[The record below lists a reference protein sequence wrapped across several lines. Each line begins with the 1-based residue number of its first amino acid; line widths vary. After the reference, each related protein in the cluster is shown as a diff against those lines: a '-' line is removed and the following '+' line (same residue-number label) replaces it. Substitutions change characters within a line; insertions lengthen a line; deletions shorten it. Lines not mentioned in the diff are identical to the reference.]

1 MQGVNLF
8 DFQNDAVSFLLD
20 TTSDPDTKQTVIVK
34 SPTGSG
40 KTMMLIDYIDK
51 YLNIINPNT
60 AFIWFCPGKG
70 DLEMQSKDKM
80 DKYLPSKKT
89 STIHDSLLDGFEGG
103 TTSFINWELVTKT
116 GNKAIS
122 DTERKNLFERV
133 AEAHRRGIEFIVII
147 DEEHQNNTSKADT
160 IIECFAAKKIV
171 RVSATAKQNKLAEWY
186 EIDELDVIN
195 SGLIT
200 KALYI
205 NEEVDNVVSIDN
217 EDEYLLTLADNK
229 RKAIAN
235 AYSEIGQGIRPL
247 VIIQFPNSSDKR
259 IERVEKILADMN
271 YTYDN
276 KMVAKWMSGADNK
289 KNIENITENGAYP
302 VFLLM
307 KQAISTG
314 WDCPRAKILVKL
326 RENGDK
332 DFEIQTI
339 GRLRRMPQATHY
351 ENDLL
356 DFCYLYTFDENYK
369 ETVMQELS
377 HSFETRRLF
386 LKNECKTF
394 SLVKE
399 YRDKDFN
406 GLGERETLNAVYD
419 EFVKLY
425 KLTSP
430 KDNKI
435 KFEALGY
442 KFGEKIFGYARK
454 GKFVLLSSVNNE
466 DIYEQ
471 IKTEKEVDTHN
482 DGIALLHCTDD
493 IKSAVGISTAKTKTI
508 LERLFRGNIHSPKK
522 LLKLNT
528 KEYYAFI
535 INNVKLIKEVFR
547 KATAEMSHQL
557 SLTMQPK
564 TGTFTIPEQDLFR
577 YDSTETDVIEFLS
590 NAYKGY
596 SSQMVADGIR
606 SMSERLFE
614 RYCES
619 NEGIEWV
626 YKNGDTGQQY
636 FSVVYLSGLGKQWLF
651 YPDYIVK
658 KKNGEVWIIETKGGE
673 KAGGQSKNIDDQ
685 IANKFYAFKS
695 YAEKHGLKWGFVR
708 DKNERLK
715 INNTEFVESLQDEH
729 WIAIE
734 KML

>member
-1 MQGVNLF
+1 MQGVKLF
-8 DFQNDAVSFLLD
+8 DFQSEAVSYILD
-20 TTSDPDTKQTVIVK
+20 TTSDSDTKQTVIVK

-40 KTMMLIDYIDK
+40 KTMILIDYIDK
-51 YLNIINPNT
+51 YLNLVNPNT

-70 DLEMQSKDKM
+70 DLEMQSKEKM

-89 STIHDSLLDGFEGG
+89 STIHDSLLDGFEAG
-103 TTSFINWELVTKT
+103 TTSFINWELVTKK

-133 AEAHRRGIEFIVII
+133 AEAHRKGLEFIVII
-147 DEEHQNNTSKADT
+147 DEEHQNNTGKADT
-160 IIECFAAKKIV
+160 IIECFAAKKTV

-186 EIDELDVIN
+186 EIDEIDVIN

-205 NEEVDNVVSIDN
+205 NEEVDNVVNIDN
-217 EDEYLLTLADNK
+217 EDGYLLTLADNK

-235 AYSEIGQGIRPL
+235 AYTELGKGIRPL

-259 IERVEKILADMN
+259 IERVENLLAEMG

-276 KMVAKWMSGADNK
+276 KMVAIWMSDRK
-289 KNIENITENGAYP
+289 ENIDGITEHGAYP

-314 WDCPRAKILVKL
+314 WDCPRAKVLVKL
-326 RENGDK
+326 RENGDT
-332 DFEIQTI
+332 DFEVQTI
-339 GRLRRMPQATHY
+339 GRLRRMPEATHY

-369 ETVMQELS
+369 EGVKQELS

-386 LKNECKTF
+386 LKSECKTF

-399 YRDKDFN
+399 YRDKDFD
-406 GLGERETLNAVYD
+406 GLGERETLYAVYD

-425 KLTSP
+425 KLTTP
-430 KDNKI
+430 KENTLRFESFGYRFGNK
-435 KFEALGY
+435 L
-442 KFGEKIFGYARK
+442 FGYARK

-466 DIYEQ
+466 DIYEE
-471 IKTEKEVDTHN
+471 IRTEREVDTHT
-482 DGIALLHCTDD
+482 DGMALLHCTDE
-493 IKSAVGISTAKTKTI
+493 IKSAVGISTAKTRTI
-508 LERLFRGNIHSPKK
+508 LERLFRANVHSPKK
-522 LLKLNT
+522 LLKLDT
-528 KEYYAFI
+528 KEYYAFV
-535 INNVKLIKEVFR
+535 INNVKLIKDVFR
-547 KATAEMSHQL
+547 KATAEMCQQL

-577 YDSTETDVIEFLS
+577 YDSTETDVIEYLS

-614 RYCES
+614 RYCE
-619 NEGIEWV
+619 NNANVEWV

-658 KKNGEVWIIETKGGE
+658 MKNGEVWIIETKGGE
-673 KAGGQSKNIDDQ
+673 TAGGQSKNIDIQ
-685 IANKFYAFKS
+685 IENKFNAFKS

-715 INNTEFVESLQDEH
+715 INNTVYAESLQDEN
-729 WIAIE
+729 WLSIE
-734 KML
+734 KVF

>member
-1 MQGVNLF
+1 MQGVKLF
-8 DFQNDAVSFLLD
+8 DFQNEAVTYLLD
-20 TTSDPDTKQTVIVK
+20 TTSTADTKQTVIVK

-40 KTMMLIDYIDK
+40 KTMILIDYVDK
-51 YLNIINPNT
+51 YLNLVNPNT

-89 STIHDSLLDGFEGG
+89 STIHDSLLDGFEAG
-103 TTSFINWELVTKT
+103 TTSFINWELVTKK
-116 GNKAIS
+116 GNRAIS

-133 AEAHRRGIEFIVII
+133 AEAHRKGLEFIVII

-171 RVSATAKQNKLAEWY
+171 RVSATAKKNKLAEWY

-205 NEEVDNVVSIDN
+205 NEDVDNVVSLDN

-229 RKAIAN
+229 RIAIAN
-235 AYSEIGQGIRPL
+235 AYAEIGKNIRPL

-259 IERVEKILADMN
+259 IERVEKILADKG

-276 KMVAKWMSGADNK
+276 KMVAIWMSDRKA
-289 KNIENITENGAYP
+289 NIENITEHSAYP

-314 WDCPRAKILVKL
+314 WDCPRAKVLVKL
-326 RENGDK
+326 RESSDR

-339 GRLRRMPQATHY
+339 GRLRRMPEATHY

-356 DFCYLYTFDENYK
+356 DFCYLYTLDEKYK
-369 ETVMQELS
+369 EVVMQELS

-386 LKNECKTF
+386 LKSECKTF
-394 SLVKE
+394 TLVKE
-399 YRDKDFN
+399 YRDKDFD

-425 KLTSP
+425 KLTAP
-430 KDNKI
+430 NDNKI
-435 KFEALGY
+435 KFEAAGY
-442 KFGEKIFGYARK
+442 KLGEKLYGYARK
-454 GKFVLLSSVNNE
+454 GKFVLLSSINNE
-466 DIYEQ
+466 DIYEE
-471 IKTEKEVDTHN
+471 IKTETEVDTHR
-482 DGIALLHCTDD
+482 DGIMLLHCTDD

-508 LERLFRGNIHSPKK
+508 LERLFRGNVRSQKK
-522 LLKLNT
+522 LLNLNT
-528 KEYYAFI
+528 KEYYAFV
-535 INNVKLIKEVFR
+535 INNVKLLKEVFR
-547 KATAEMSHQL
+547 KATAEMCRQL

-564 TGTFTIPEQDLFR
+564 TGNFTIPEQDLFR

-596 SSQMVADGIR
+596 SSQMVVDGIR

-614 RYCES
+614 RYCEHNDS
-619 NEGIEWV
+619 IEWV

-673 KAGGQSKNIDDQ
+673 LAGGQSKNIDDQ
-685 IANKFYAFKS
+685 IVNKFYAFKA
-695 YAEKHGLKWGFVR
+695 YAEKYGLNWGFVR

-715 INNTEFVESLQDEH
+715 INNTEYAESMQDEN
-729 WIAIE
+729 WVAIE
-734 KML
+734 KAL

>member
-1 MQGVNLF
+1 MQGVKLF
-8 DFQNDAVSFLLD
+8 DFQNEAVTYLLD
-20 TTSDPDTKQTVIVK
+20 TTSATDTKQTVIVK

-40 KTMMLIDYIDK
+40 KTMILIDYIDK
-51 YLNIINPNT
+51 YLNLVNPNT

-89 STIHDSLLDGFEGG
+89 STIHDSLLDGFEAG
-103 TTSFINWELVTKT
+103 TTSFINWELVTKK
-116 GNKAIS
+116 GNRAIS
-122 DTERKNLFERV
+122 DSERKNLFERV
-133 AEAHRRGIEFIVII
+133 AEAHRKGLEFIVII

-171 RVSATAKQNKLAEWY
+171 RVSATAKKNKLAEWY

-205 NEEVDNVVSIDN
+205 NEDVENVVSLDN

-229 RKAIAN
+229 RIAIAS
-235 AYSEIGQGIRPL
+235 AYAELGKNIRPL

-259 IERVEKILADMN
+259 IERVEKILADKG

-276 KMVAKWMSGADNK
+276 KMVAIWMSDRKANT
-289 KNIENITENGAYP
+289 ENITEHGAYP

-314 WDCPRAKILVKL
+314 WDCPRAKVLVKL
-326 RENGDK
+326 RESSDR

-339 GRLRRMPQATHY
+339 GRLRRMPEATHY

-356 DFCYLYTFDENYK
+356 DFCYLYTFDEKYK
-369 ETVMQELS
+369 EVVMQELS

-386 LKNECKTF
+386 LKSECKTF

-399 YRDKDFN
+399 YRDKDFD

-425 KLTSP
+425 NLTTP
-430 KDNKI
+430 NDNKI
-435 KFEALGY
+435 KFEAVGY
-442 KFGEKIFGYARK
+442 KFGEKLYGYARK
-454 GKFVLLSSVNNE
+454 GKFVLLSSINNE
-466 DIYEQ
+466 DIYEE
-471 IKTEKEVDTHN
+471 IKTETEVDTHR

-508 LERLFRGNIHSPKK
+508 LERLFRGNVRSQKK
-522 LLKLNT
+522 LLNLNT
-528 KEYYAFI
+528 KEYYAFV
-535 INNVKLIKEVFR
+535 INNVKLLKEVFR
-547 KATAEMSHQL
+547 KATAEMCRQL

-564 TGTFTIPEQDLFR
+564 TGNFTIPEQDLFR
-577 YDSTETDVIEFLS
+577 YDSTETDVIEYLS

-596 SSQMVADGIR
+596 SSQMVVDGIR

-614 RYCES
+614 RYCEHNDS
-619 NEGIEWV
+619 IEWV

-673 KAGGQSKNIDDQ
+673 RAGGQSKNIDDQ
-685 IANKFYAFKS
+685 IVNKFYAFKS
-695 YAEKHGLKWGFVR
+695 YAEKYGLNWGFVR

-715 INNTEFVESLQDEH
+715 INNTEFAESMQDEN
-729 WIAIE
+729 WVSLE
-734 KML
+734 KVL